1 MSGSVTYEVRY
12 SNEGHIMST
21 RAKSASTKPV
31 AGPSKSN
38 SKLPSFP
45 VLVGTCLGYTAY
57 RGFAPLSEL
66 AKISD
71 ADIFDQ
77 DKNKLGT
84 QRNLSV
90 QHARKAYE
98 YVSATDRAFYPEMI
112 LNVRDKAYVNFSA
125 LYDHGDVQFGMLTL
139 KEHPKNASAIIV
151 SRLDGNHRLWFADG
165 HERGMAP
172 VGRPVSFCLLTIED
186 REKELEL
193 FRDINDNQMGMNT
206 SHLQNITARLLGD
219 KLLKVQ
225 NPASYIVQKLM
236 KDKTSPLY
244 RRVHQGGKVQKG
256 ATLSGLTIANL
267 TSAIRDMLTRSAKLA
282 QFPDADAQYQVI
294 KNFWIAVKEW
304 LPKAWNSPRD
314 YAIFKGVG
322 LYAISYVGIE
332 VIDRSLLKGKF
343 SSDDMLVYL
352 KQMPP
357 ESLAS
362 GGTAAYSGRGGG
374 RKLANDLI
382 ANLEEE
388 GEVSLSK
395 LQKLILSEA

>member
-1 MSGSVTYEVRY
+1 MATKK
-12 SNEGHIMST
+12 T
-21 RAKSASTKPV
+21 PRAKLAR
-31 AGPSKSN
+31 
-38 SKLPSFP
+38 FP
-45 VLVGTCLGYTAY
+45 VLTGKCLGYDAY

-66 AKISD
+66 ARISK

-77 DKNKLGT
+77 DNNRLGT
-84 QRNLSV
+84 QRNLSL
-90 QHARKAYE
+90 QHARKAYQ
-98 YVSATDRAFYPEMI
+98 YVSTTESAFYPEMI
-112 LNVRDKAYVNFSA
+112 LNVRDKSFIAFTPAAARKRLKVEQGA
-125 LYDHGDVQFGMLTL
+125 VAFGTL
-139 KEHPKNASAIIV
+139 SFVKDPTRAGEIVV

-165 HERGMAP
+165 HERGMEP
-172 VGRPVSFCLLTIED
+172 VNRSVSFCLLVVED

-225 NPASYIVQKLM
+225 NPALYIVQKLM
-236 KDKTSPLY
+236 KEKTSPLCG
-244 RRVHQGGKVQKG
+244 RVHEGGKVQKG
-256 ATLSGLTIANL
+256 VTLSGLTIANL
-267 TSAIRDMLTRSAKLA
+267 RSAISDMLTRSAKLG
-282 QFPDADAQYQVI
+282 QFPDADAQYNVI
-294 KNFWIAVKEW
+294 KNYWIALKKW
-304 LPKAWNSPRD
+304 LPKAWNSPRE

-343 SSDDMLVYL
+343 SSDDMLTYL
-352 KQMPP
+352 KQMPSEP
-357 ESLAS
+357 LAK
-362 GGTAAYSGRGGG
+362 GQTATYAGRGGG

-395 LQKLILSEA
+395 LQKLILSEG